1 MIDSAPAD
9 RGLAERASA
18 EAAVGRLTALA
29 LRLDAAM
36 ALTKDA
42 AVQRRIGESV
52 AEINAVAEDL
62 RTALLASADVGE
74 GLRGAVTAHALAAGS
89 RLGCTPAL
97 SFEGDL
103 DAVPPDLAEDITA
116 VAEEMLANV
125 VRHSYA
131 GSFVLSLQAGDR
143 VVLDVRDDGVGPNE
157 EPTAGQ
163 GISDMTARAQ
173 RHGGTYSI
181 EPNED
186 AFGSRQRWD
195 VPR

>member
-1 MIDSAPAD
+1 VSGTDAA
-9 RGLAERASA
+9 AK
-18 EAAVGRLTALA
+18 AAVTRLTALA

-52 AEINAVAEDL
+52 AEIKAVADEL
-62 RTALLASADVGE
+62 RTVLLAFADVGE
-74 GLRGAVTAHALAAGS
+74 GLRGTVSAHAIEAGS

-97 SFEGDL
+97 SFDGEL
-103 DAVPPDLAEDITA
+103 DALPAELAADVGA
-116 VAEEMLANV
+116 VAAEMLANV

-131 GSFVLSLQAGDR
+131 GSFALSLRVDGSR
-143 VVLDVRDDGVGPNE
+143 VVLEVRDDGVGPND
-157 EPTAGQ
+157 EPSAGT
-163 GISDMTARAQ
+163 GIPDMTARAE
-173 RHGGTYSI
+173 RYGGTYAI